1 MPVTVSEVV
10 RSSVLTK
17 REIVGRLETELVLG
31 NRAPL
36 LEVAG
41 IYPVKLEEKMREA
54 SDNIMSMN
62 LKDVLFLF
70 TTSYPSQGKG
80 FVQRR

>member
-17 REIVGRLETELVLG
+17 REMVGRLETGLALG
-31 NRAPL
+31 NIAPL

-41 IYPVKLEEKMREA
+41 IYPVKLEEKMRQT
-54 SDNIMSMN
+54 SDTIMSKE
-62 LKDVLFLF
+62 LKDLLFLF
-70 TTSYPSQGKG
+70 TMSNPNEGKE
-80 FVQRR
+80 FV